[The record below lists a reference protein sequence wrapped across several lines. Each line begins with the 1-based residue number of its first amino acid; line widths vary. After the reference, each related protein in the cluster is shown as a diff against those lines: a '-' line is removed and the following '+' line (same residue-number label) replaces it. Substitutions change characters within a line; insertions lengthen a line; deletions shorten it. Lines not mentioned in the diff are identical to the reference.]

1 MNYNVPEKEVLVDP
15 EKVLIDPKKAL
26 IDLKKISIHN
36 AIDKLNA
43 NQAPK
48 KKQIFCLRKW
58 DLIRFLEEKR
68 LWKISIC
75 KTKMKWSKKRR
86 QTDHYTV

>member
-1 MNYNVPEKEVLVDP
+1 MLIDP

-26 IDLKKISIHN
+26 IDLEKISIHN

-75 KTKMKWSKKRR
+75 KTKMK
-86 QTDHYTV
+86 

>member
-1 MNYNVPEKEVLVDP
+1 MLIDP
-15 EKVLIDPKKAL
+15 EKAL
-26 IDLKKISIHN
+26 IGLKNLSIHN

-68 LWKISIC
+68 LWEISIR
-75 KTKMKWSKKRR
+75 KTKMK
-86 QTDHYTV
+86 

>member
-1 MNYNVPEKEVLVDP
+1 MNYNVPEKEVLIDP

-26 IDLKKISIHN
+26 IDLEKISIHN

-48 KKQIFCLRKW
+48 KKRIYWLRKW
-58 DLIRFLEEKR
+58 DLIRFLEEKI
-68 LWKISIC
+68 LGNINLLDKNEVVE
-75 KTKMKWSKKRR
+75 KT
-86 QTDHYTV
+86 

>member
-1 MNYNVPEKEVLVDP
+1 MNYNVPKKEVLIDP
-15 EKVLIDPKKAL
+15 EKVLIGL
-26 IDLKKISIHN
+26 ENISIHN